1 MSPTSPSCQSKL
13 KLLSMHVQ
21 GRSHRCGRC
30 GHGRTTFRS
39 TNARSKVTQVS
50 FPYGTQT
57 RLPDC
62 IHTWSIMAVKPED
75 IGDLPLEPFQPM
87 HIAFPS
93 RSFRK
98 SAPVNRSFQATWFNK
113 FAWLHYDVAQDA
125 ARCFTCCKA
134 VKGGRAVP

>member
-1 MSPTSPSCQSKL
+1 
-13 KLLSMHVQ
+13 MHFVQQNGTRARVVELHLTLMQ

-113 FAWLHYDVAQDA
+113 FAWLHYDVRRMPLAALRA
-125 ARCFTCCKA
+125 AR
-134 VKGGRAVP
+134 P

>member
-1 MSPTSPSCQSKL
+1 MQKL
-13 KLLSMHVQ
+13 AHTVEIASFDVEMQ

-75 IGDLPLEPFQPM
+75 IGDLRF
-87 HIAFPS
+87 
-93 RSFRK
+93 
-98 SAPVNRSFQATWFNK
+98 NRST
-113 FAWLHYDVAQDA
+113 LPSLLGPRV
-125 ARCFTCCKA
+125 R
-134 VKGGRAVP
+134 VLL